1 MRIYLGNRGP
11 GETFI
16 RRLRLDP
23 AAGRLAAEGEPTPAA
38 NPSFIALHPSGRFL
52 YAVDETGMS
61 RTDPG
66 GAVAALAVDPET
78 GALRPLNRQ
87 PSGGASPLHL
97 AFDAAGRHL
106 FVSNYWGG
114 SVAVLPIAPDG
125 TLGPASAL
133 VRHEGGATA
142 PGRDPGPHAHS
153 LQLDEAGRFA
163 VVADLGRD
171 ELLVY
176 RFDPD
181 RGTLARHEPGGVA
194 MAPGAGPRHFVF
206 HPDGR
211 HGYVVNELDSTV
223 TLLAYEPATGRLT
236 AQQTL
241 TTLPAGVAGSNAAA
255 EIAVSPDG
263 RFLYASNRGHDS
275 LAIYAIAPGSR
286 TLAPVG
292 HQPTFG
298 RTPRHFAIDPS
309 GRHLVVA
316 NQDSDS
322 VVLFAIDRESGRL
335 AALGS
340 PLTVSRPF
348 CVVLAQGI
356 D

>member
-1 MRIYLGNRGP
+1 MRIYVGTRGP

-16 RRLRLDP
+16 RRLRLDRTD
-23 AAGRLAAEGEPTPAA
+23 GSLAAEGEPTPAA
-38 NPSFIALHPSGRFL
+38 NPSFLALHPSGRFL

-61 RTDPG
+61 RSAPD
-66 GAVAALAVDPET
+66 GAVAAFAVDPRS
-78 GALRPLNRQ
+78 GALRPLNKR

-97 AFDAAGRHL
+97 SFDSAGRFL

-114 SVAVLPIAPDG
+114 SVAAFPVAPDG

-133 VRHEGGATA
+133 VRHDRGATA

-153 LQLDEAGRFA
+153 LRLDAADRFA

-176 RFDPD
+176 RFDPA
-181 RGTLARHEPGGVA
+181 RGTLTRREPAGIA
-194 MAPGAGPRHFVF
+194 LAPGAGPRHFVF

-223 TLLAYEPATGRLT
+223 TMLAYDAASGGLT
-236 AQQTL
+236 ALQTVP
-241 TTLPAGVAGSNAAA
+241 TLPAGFAGANAAA
-255 EIAVSPDG
+255 EVAISPDG
-263 RFLYASNRGHDS
+263 RLLYASNRGHDS
-275 LAIYAIAPGSR
+275 LAIFTVADHSR
-286 TLAPVG
+286 RLTPAG
-292 HQPTFG
+292 HQPTMG

-309 GRHLVVA
+309 GAYLVAA

-322 VVLFAIDRESGRL
+322 VIVFSIDRASGRL
-335 AALGS
+335 SPVGAPLG
-340 PLTVSRPF
+340 VKRPF
-348 CVVLAQGI
+348 CIVLAAA
-356 D
+356 